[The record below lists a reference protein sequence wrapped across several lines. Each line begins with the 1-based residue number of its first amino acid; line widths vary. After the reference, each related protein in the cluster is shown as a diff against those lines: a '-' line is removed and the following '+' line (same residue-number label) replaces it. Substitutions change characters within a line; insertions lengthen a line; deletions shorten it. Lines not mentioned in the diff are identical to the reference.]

1 MQDAP
6 DREAILF
13 GLAKFLDREVRPLVK
28 GDARA
33 SFRVLV
39 GAYLAFT
46 CAMESADEESDVDDE
61 LARLTELL
69 ADTSPA
75 PTSLREKKARVLA
88 LEERLCALID
98 DPATPREALDRMRPA
113 LRRSLV
119 AKLRVASPRFDTS
132 QEPT

>member
-46 CAMESADEESDVDDE
+46 CAMESADEESDVDEE
-61 LARLTELL
+61 LARLRELTL
-69 ADTSPA
+69 DTSPL
-75 PTSLREKKARVLA
+75 PTSLREKKAKVLA
-88 LEERLCALID
+88 LEERLVSIID
-98 DPATPREALDRMRPA
+98 DPETSRDALDRMRPH
-113 LRRSLV
+113 LRKSLV

-132 QEPT
+132 QELT

>member
-46 CAMESADEESDVDDE
+46 CAMESADEEPDVDEE
-61 LARLTELL
+61 LARLRELTL
-69 ADTSPA
+69 DTSPL
-75 PTSLREKKARVLA
+75 PTSLREKKAKVLA
-88 LEERLCALID
+88 LEERLVSIID
-98 DPATPREALDRMRPA
+98 DPQTSRDALDHMRPH
-113 LRRSLV
+113 LRKSLV